1 MNSYGLALGSLHGE
15 MWSDTS
21 ELVGSERVGSMVY
34 ASRAGGPYPAWDSIR
49 MAKTQRYRPL
59 PDC

>member
-15 MWSDTS
+15 MWRDTS
-21 ELVGSERVGSMVY
+21 KLAGSEQMGSMVY

-49 MAKTQRYRPL
+49 MAKAQRVSTAP
-59 PDC
+59 